1 MVKSIKGSYK
11 IQYHPN
17 PEQEPDNVRS
27 FFTRFFNSVFFTV
40 NFLHGIFN
48 CGFVVLAVLKIM
60 PIIDVGHQKVDHSTF
75 IYHFIFDLFQKD
87 YYFSCF
93 NFMYLLLLP
102 STFTQ
107 VVDIDFTPPWPR
119 YPMVE
124 TIEKRSGTKIPT
136 GSVHYFLVF
145 IIFLF
150 FRF

>member
-75 IYHFIFDLFQKD
+75 IYHFIFDLFKKIIIFPALTLCI
-87 YYFSCF
+87 YYFCLQP
-93 NFMYLLLLP
+93 LLRWWILILP
-102 STFTQ
+102 RPGPGTPWLRPLKRGLARRSPQ
-107 VVDIDFTPPWPR
+107 VP
-119 YPMVE
+119 Y
-124 TIEKRSGTKIPT
+124 
-136 GSVHYFLVF
+136 
-145 IIFLF
+145 IIFLCL
-150 FRF
+150 